1 MRRRARRRGQFCN
14 KRVLGFYQV
23 SVSCGPLARRRAT
36 AQYAQVD
43 TWLALACSTV
53 VLGFPAYEWSPSPLR
68 IFTLYTYLFVF
79 IFWMEKNIVHPTSSF
94 LEKQCHLQGLR
105 LSAFQGT
112 SYNLWHHIFK
122 RKKSQIIRFYIVNYL
137 HLHTNYYYVNF
148 KSYTANT

>member
-1 MRRRARRRGQFCN
+1 MLKSTRGSRS
-14 KRVLGFYQV
+14 RVPRWCWASLPMNGLQAHYEYLLYIRIFLFL
-23 SVSCGPLARRRAT
+23 SFGWKKILSIPLA
-36 AQYAQVD
+36 
-43 TWLALACSTV
+43 
-53 VLGFPAYEWSPSPLR
+53 
-68 IFTLYTYLFVF
+68 LF
-79 IFWMEKNIVHPTSSF
+79 WKN
-94 LEKQCHLQGLR
+94 KCHLQGLR